1 MCKII
6 NVFGEPGVGKSSI
19 AAYIFYR
26 LKIMGYN
33 CELVTEFAKDMV
45 YEKNDN
51 ALSNQSYIFG
61 QQMQK
66 INRLK
71 NNVDIII
78 TDSPLF
84 LCGLYIKED
93 DTISNNFFNLVYD
106 LFNSFDNYN
115 YLLKRTH
122 NYVCDGR
129 LQDEEGAKEI
139 REELIAALRHYK
151 VPYEEVICSVD
162 KNQYNNPAG
171 DYIVSQII
179 KDLDSYDELKSSD
192 IKRYKSGIFGAF
204 ISKIKNKL
212 NYL

>member
-6 NVFGEPGVGKSSI
+6 NLFGEPGTGKSAL

-33 CELVTEFAKDMV
+33 CELCTEFAKDMV

-66 INRLK
+66 LNRLK

-84 LCGLYIKED
+84 LCGLYIKESD
-93 DTISNNFFNLVYD
+93 IANNFFNLVYD

-115 YLLKRTH
+115 
-122 NYVCDGR
+122 
-129 LQDEEGAKEI
+129 
-139 REELIAALRHYK
+139 
-151 VPYEEVICSVD
+151 
-162 KNQYNNPAG
+162 
-171 DYIVSQII
+171 
-179 KDLDSYDELKSSD
+179 
-192 IKRYKSGIFGAF
+192 
-204 ISKIKNKL
+204 
-212 NYL
+212 

>member
-1 MCKII
+1 MCKIVNI
-6 NVFGEPGVGKSSI
+6 FGEPGVGKSAL

-33 CELVTEFAKDMV
+33 CELCTEFAKDMV
-45 YEKNDN
+45 YEKNDS

-84 LCGLYIKED
+84 LCGLYIKE
-93 DTISNNFFNLVYD
+93 SKVANSFFNLVYE

-122 NYVCDGR
+122 NYVHDGR
-129 LQDEEGAKEI
+129 LQDEDEAKEI
-139 REELIAALRHYK
+139 RDELITSLRHYK
-151 VPYEEVICSVD
+151 VPYEEVICSV
-162 KNQYNNPAG
+162 NPTQFNNPAG

-179 KDLDSYDELKSSD
+179 KDLKAYDALEKQMTKKSYFVIYRVENC
-192 IKRYKSGIFGAF
+192 F
-204 ISKIKNKL
+204 
-212 NYL
+212 

>member
-1 MCKII
+1 MCKIVNI
-6 NVFGEPGVGKSSI
+6 FGEPGVGKSAL

-26 LKIMGYN
+26 LKVMGYN
-33 CELVTEFAKDMV
+33 CELCTEFAKDMV
-45 YEKNDN
+45 YEKNDS

-66 INRLK
+66 MNRLK

-84 LCGLYIKED
+84 LCGLYVKEGK
-93 DTISNNFFNLVYD
+93 IANSFFNLIYD

-122 NYVCDGR
+122 NYVHDGR

-139 REELIAALRHYK
+139 RDELIASLRHYK
-151 VPYEEVICSVD
+151 VPYEEVICTVD
-162 KNQYNNPAG
+162 PSQFNNPAG

-179 KDLDSYDELKSSD
+179 KDLKAYDELERPSKKSSFIGD
-192 IKRYKSGIFGAF
+192 F

>member
-6 NVFGEPGVGKSSI
+6 NLFGEPGAGKSAL

-33 CELVTEFAKDMV
+33 CELCTEFAKDMV
-45 YEKNDN
+45 YENNDN
-51 ALSNQSYIFG
+51 ALGNQSYIFG

-84 LCGLYIKED
+84 LCGLY
-93 DTISNNFFNLVYD
+93 TRNNDIANSFFNLVYD

-122 NYVCDGR
+122 KYVHNGR
-129 LQDEEGAKEI
+129 LQNETEANELRDK
-139 REELIAALRHYK
+139 LIASLRHYN
-151 VPYEEVICSVD
+151 VPYEEVLCSANPD
-162 KNQYNNPAG
+162 QYNNPAG

-179 KDLDSYDELKSSD
+179 KDLKSYEELNYNKPKSSFLNK
-192 IKRYKSGIFGAF
+192 ILL
-204 ISKIKNKL
+204 KIKHR
-212 NYL
+212 